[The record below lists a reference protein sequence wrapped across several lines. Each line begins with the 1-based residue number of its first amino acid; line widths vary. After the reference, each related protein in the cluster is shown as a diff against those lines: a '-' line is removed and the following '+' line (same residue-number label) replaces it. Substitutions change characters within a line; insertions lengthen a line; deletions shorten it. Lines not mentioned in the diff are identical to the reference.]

1 MLTAAGQKLA
11 RIGKEFLISLRDYQ
25 IEQRQQTTIVT
36 IGAAN
41 IKTSGFAF
49 GAVKLRAGE
58 VGWVATRKFTAG
70 AQQPLFALAAAS

>member
-36 IGAAN
+36 IGA
-41 IKTSGFAF
+41 
-49 GAVKLRAGE
+49 
-58 VGWVATRKFTAG
+58 
-70 AQQPLFALAAAS
+70 